1 MQPSLSPGL
10 LAKLRLKESWVI
22 FFVLG
27 LVVLNYPFI
36 HIFSKPET
44 ILNIPLLYL
53 YLQMGW
59 FASILVVVLFR
70 KAMDIADRDTE
81 DGKDE
86 Q

>member
-1 MQPSLSPGL
+1 MQPSLSPVL

-27 LVVLNYPFI
+27 LVMLNYPFI

-53 YLQMGW
+53 YLQLGW
-59 FASILVVVLFR
+59 FASIMVVVLFC
-70 KAMDIADRDTE
+70 KAMDIADRDI
-81 DGKDE
+81 DDRKDD